1 MAGTNPAGGW
11 RGNDGSGGK
20 RGPADARRPGWG
32 DAPKAKTSGPRVSK
46 NARRLL
52 AVGALGVVLGLV
64 VLLILLLRPP
74 KSAALVLIGTKDDTN
89 LTVPHNVYSWKALQD
104 LLEVT
109 GNAPNVSG
117 AARWWSARLTLKKGP
132 EVQDHGDKFDNSWAK
147 FDEPTVVVFLA
158 LHGGAD
164 SQGAYFVT
172 ESGENLRLDTVIAAL
187 SSVDLA
193 GKKKVLILDPTQV
206 SADPAHGMLNNDFVR
221 RLKEKEPEYTRNN
234 IIVLCASDQDQRS
247 WVSDEWGQSAFAHFV
262 IEGLKGAAKK
272 GQKGPVTVADLHAYV
287 AEEVTRWAAGNRNAL
302 QTPIIL
308 PADNNGRSVD
318 LVMIDQPYTGAD
330 AKSDP
335 KVREEREA
343 RQKQWEA
350 DQPDLNNAW
359 ADCNRLRE
367 AVPSPAVYSP
377 QLWREYRE
385 TLLRYEAILR
395 AGDPTGAK
403 GTLNKRL
410 ASLRGDV
417 ENARAANGNASL
429 RDALPMPAVLGKASF
444 LWEKNKD
451 GKPRADEVRK
461 LFEDFDT
468 ATKADRP
475 KAWKALE
482 DWASGQQ
489 PESEKNLHLHLV
501 RLRVT
506 DLLLRRVTEQ
516 SVTVPALEEWRDKL
530 EIVWKP
536 DPAAPVEAHTAIM
549 LLRDL
554 DKSLPPSAPE
564 VIRQALRVRLLAEEA
579 ALGTAVFD
587 DLDRPESYNP
597 SAYRSFHPYGEQA
610 YAWVRDRI
618 EKADALRFDGEN
630 LMFTAQP
637 GDWTEA
643 GKNLTE
649 AEKQYREAGRDAAIV
664 RQALA
669 TRDRVLAEL
678 PYYSQWLARRR
689 LPAGDAAQAKEL
701 ADQVQKAED
710 CWKATHK
717 LAAALEKPG
726 ALPIGNGT
734 TPEGIAGLTR
744 AAAQPFDELARD
756 FRSHCQRLKDVRTQQ
771 SWQALEDALA
781 VPVFPDADERLALLG
796 TLRGIAGG
804 LDEGTAGKA
813 TAADSARQ
821 ARDAAQREG
830 RLALAAIGS
839 GVLQDEERKLRG
851 LVENPEEGE
860 KGTASLVKA
869 GEGVRDAYATL
880 AKSVAS
886 TLSEGARAEDVAK
899 AAGIL
904 THSAALARL
913 LDPEIPVPAT
923 DPQPPWSPAEGER
936 RCRLY
941 GLLLWQGER
950 TLRDRWASDNGP
962 EPYFYTTGLH
972 YVADARTEA
981 VVDPADKTQTERR
994 QSKAAELA
1002 KDLGAAKEMIVPS
1015 GPPKLAITDQPT
1027 VPVTWTF
1034 DKKKAPRGAITVWR
1048 EATGSLLGRNDKE
1061 SPRQALRVREDGDWP
1076 PRPVSYDLRSDPQPA
1091 DASIADS
1098 KQGSVVL
1105 RGRYRGHRLESK
1117 VDIVVQQVP
1126 DVLVKHNPEEPKA
1139 GVYVFGDQK
1148 AYDGS
1153 LVIVLDASGSMGVT
1167 LKAGET
1173 WKRDTPCKFHQA
1185 TRALQEVLRDMPPGT
1200 KASIWVFGHENSTKD
1215 NILERFPKEPNE
1227 TFDPSLQ
1234 EELEPIMEH
1243 IELKRPA
1250 YDSPIIKSMLEA
1262 YRTDLKN
1269 AKGIKT
1275 LLALT
1280 DGDDT
1285 DYKIKD
1291 KPDKD
1296 KTAAARR
1303 DLRATLNDGDT
1314 FVGVVIFNPTAEEWE
1329 NGTAQMDGVKSYDR
1343 PGLFE
1348 KAEDVAALKV
1358 KLKQAM
1364 VPRLK
1369 LFRGARPVGPD
1380 EGLPISF
1387 PRASQRG
1394 FQSYAKSPAL
1404 PAGEYTAEVYGRF
1417 RTKLDLHDGDRM
1429 FLRMKQTGNKITLER
1444 ALMAQSPPY
1453 RFGETLSVQAGGDWL
1468 AALHTNRLRR
1478 EVDRAT
1484 GDELDLLVSVENT
1497 TDVSDRAGGRITQPR
1512 PGFVWFDVQGASR
1525 KAGALRWENEPGYPA
1540 PVWRVNRGHW
1550 DTVGSP
1556 APVVEVWYRPE
1567 GENDSH
1573 ATVKESDLATLPKNV
1588 RLDVKGSDADNSAII
1603 EGVSIE
1609 SLNVKR
1615 MPGKDAEPTDCL
1627 VVRLSYPE
1635 KRPVMVRL
1643 RGHTRGQQFRYYS
1656 EANKVTAIFYE
1667 VQSAE
1672 KYTLDLISV
1681 EGVKAQANEA
1691 KTHAAFNNLDRP
1703 NRAAEPFKPGI
1714 DK

>member
-1 MAGTNPAGGW
+1 MAQILRAVGAATMAPAVSAAPPTPAVLVGAMPP
-11 RGNDGSGGK
+11 RPKPPDPACPKTHAGSS
-20 RGPADARRPGWG
+20 R
-32 DAPKAKTSGPRVSK
+32 S
-46 NARRLL
+46 
-52 AVGALGVVLGLV
+52 GALGVVLGLV

-74 KSAALVLIGTKDDTN
+74 KSAALVLVGTRDDTN
-89 LTVPHNVYSWKALQD
+89 LAVPHNVYSWKAHQD

-117 AARWWSARLTLKKGP
+117 VTRWWSARLTLKKGP

-147 FDEPTVVVFLA
+147 FDEPTVVIFLA

-164 SQGAYFVT
+164 GQGAYFVT
-172 ESGENLRLDTVIAAL
+172 ENGENLRLETVIAAL
-187 SSVDLA
+187 SAADLA

-206 SADPAHGMLNNDFVR
+206 TADPAHGMLNNDFVR
-221 RLKEKEPEYTRNN
+221 RLKEKEPDFTKNN
-234 IIVLCASDQDQRS
+234 IIVLCSSDQDQRS
-247 WVSDEWGQSAFAHFV
+247 WVSEEWGQSAFAHFV

-287 AEEVTRWAAGNRNAL
+287 TEEVTRWAAGNRNAL

-308 PADNNGRSVD
+308 PAANDGKSID
-318 LVMIDQPYTGAD
+318 LVMIDQPYSGGD
-330 AKSDP
+330 AKTDP
-335 KVREEREA
+335 KVREERDT

-350 DQPDLNNAW
+350 DQPDLKNAW

-385 TLLRYEAILR
+385 TLLRYEQILR

-410 ASLRGDV
+410 ATLRGDI
-417 ENARAANGNASL
+417 ENARGANVDASL
-429 RDALPMPAVLGKASF
+429 RDALPMPAVLGKAS
-444 LWEKNKD
+444 LWWEKNPD

-461 LFEDFDT
+461 LFDDFDR
-468 ATKADRP
+468 APKADRA
-475 KAWKALE
+475 KTWKALE
-482 DWASGQQ
+482 DWAGAQQ
-489 PESEKNLHLHLV
+489 PEAEKNLHLHLV

-506 DLLLRRVTEQ
+506 DLLLRRLTEQ
-516 SVTVPALEEWRDKL
+516 NVAVPALEEFRDKL

-536 DPAAPVEAHTAIM
+536 DPAAPVEAHTAVM

-564 VIRQALRVRLLAEEA
+564 VIRQALRVRLLAEDA

-597 SAYRSFHPYGEQA
+597 SASHDFHPYSEQV
-610 YAWVRDRI
+610 YAWVRERI

-643 GKNLTE
+643 GKKLGE
-649 AEKQYREAGRDAAIV
+649 AEKEYREAGRDAAIV
-664 RQALA
+664 RQAFK

-689 LPAGDAAQAKEL
+689 LPAGDAKEL

-726 ALPIGNGT
+726 AMPIGNGT

-744 AAAQPFDELARD
+744 AAAQPFDELAQD

-781 VPVFPDADERLALLG
+781 VPVFPDADERMALLG

-804 LDEGTAGKA
+804 LEEGTAGKA
-813 TAADSARQ
+813 TASDTARG

-830 RLALAAIGS
+830 RLALATLGS
-839 GVLQDEERKLRG
+839 VVFQDDERKLRELHG
-851 LVENPEEGE
+851 WVENPEEGE

-869 GEGVRDAYATL
+869 GEGVRDAYTTI
-880 AKSVAS
+880 AKTVSS
-886 TLSEGARAEDVAK
+886 TLSDGARADDVAK
-899 AAGIL
+899 AADML
-904 THSAALARL
+904 TRSAALARL
-913 LDPEIPVPAT
+913 LDPKIPVPPT

-936 RCRLY
+936 HCRLHA
-941 GLLLWQGER
+941 LLLWQAER
-950 TLRDRWASDNGP
+950 TLGDRWASDDPVN
-962 EPYFYTTGLH
+962 PYFYTTGLH
-972 YVADARTEA
+972 YVADARTQA
-981 VVDPADKTQTERR
+981 VVDPAEKTQTERR
-994 QSKAAELA
+994 QSSATTLATRLGKAKAML
-1002 KDLGAAKEMIVPS
+1002 VPT
-1015 GPPKLAITDQPT
+1015 GPIRLAITDQT
-1027 VPVTWTF
+1027 IVPVTWTF
-1034 DKKKAPRGAITVWR
+1034 DKKNAPRGAITVWR
-1048 EATGSLLGRNDKE
+1048 EATGSLLGKNDKE
-1061 SPRQALRVREDGDWP
+1061 SPREVKRVREDGDWP
-1076 PRPVSYDLRSDPQPA
+1076 PKPVRYDLRSDPQPA
-1091 DASIADS
+1091 DASIPES

-1105 RGRYRGHRLESK
+1105 RGLYRGHRLESK

-1126 DVLVKHNPEEPKA
+1126 DVLVTHYPEEPKA

-1148 AYDGS
+1148 AYDGT
-1153 LVIVLDASGSMGVT
+1153 LVIVLDASGSMGVR
-1167 LKAGET
+1167 LKAGEE
-1173 WKRDTPCKFHQA
+1173 WKRNTPCKFHEA
-1185 TRALQEVLRDMPPGT
+1185 TTALREVLRHMPPGT
-1200 KASIWVFGHENSTKD
+1200 KVSIWVFGHENSKKE
-1215 NILERFPKEPNE
+1215 NIRERFPKENE
-1227 TFDPSLQ
+1227 GTFDPSVP
-1234 EELEPIMEH
+1234 EELEKYMTR
-1243 IELKRPA
+1243 IELKQPA
-1250 YDSPIIKSMLEA
+1250 YDSPIIESMVEA
-1262 YRTDLKN
+1262 YKADLRK

-1275 LLALT
+1275 LLVLT

-1285 DYKIKD
+1285 DYRKIPAKAND
-1291 KPDKD
+1291 
-1296 KTAAARR
+1296 R
-1303 DLRATLNDGDT
+1303 LREELNDNET
-1314 FVGVVIFNPTAEEWE
+1314 FVGVVAFSPDDDEWE
-1329 NGTAQMDGVKSYDR
+1329 SGKAQMEVVKGFKR
-1343 PGLFE
+1343 RGLFD
-1348 KAEDVAALKV
+1348 KAKNIADLQG

-1364 VPRLK
+1364 VPQFK
-1369 LFRGARPVGPD
+1369 LFRDETLVGPD

-1387 PRASQRG
+1387 PLESQRN
-1394 FQSYAKSPAL
+1394 FQGYAKSPAL
-1404 PAGEYTAEVYGRF
+1404 PRGEYTGVVYGLF
-1417 RTKLDLHDGDRM
+1417 GTKLDLHDGDRM
-1429 FLRMKQTGNKITLER
+1429 FLRMKQTGNKVSLER
-1444 ALMAQSPPY
+1444 ALMAESPPY
-1453 RFGETLSVQAGGDWL
+1453 QFGENLSLLKSQDWL
-1468 AALHTNRLRR
+1468 AALHTNRMRR
-1478 EVDRAT
+1478 EIARPT

-1497 TDVSDRAGGRITQPR
+1497 TDISEKSGRPIRQPR
-1512 PGFVWFDVQGASR
+1512 PGFVWFDVQGAGG
-1525 KAGALRWENEPGYPA
+1525 KVGALRWENEPGYPA

-1567 GENDSH
+1567 GEIDSH
-1573 ATVKESDLATLPKNV
+1573 RTVTETDLANLPTKPLL
-1588 RLDVKGSDADNSAII
+1588 LDVKGSDADNSATI
-1603 EGVSIE
+1603 EALPYIKT
-1609 SLNVKR
+1609 LNVKR
-1615 MPGKDAEPTDCL
+1615 RPGKDAEPTDCL
-1627 VVRLSYPE
+1627 VVHLSYPE

-1681 EGVKAQANEA
+1681 EAVKAQANA
-1691 KTHAAFNNLDRP
+1691 ATTHGVFKNLDKP
-1703 NRAAEPFKPGI
+1703 NRVAEPFKPGI